1 MSFGG
6 YIKAF
11 GKMPGH
17 PFHAVWIRN
26 DLKEMQR
33 FIDGFIEPVQITDDI
48 AVICNEDGRLLGM
61 PHNCEI
67 CGIDFCGP
75 LLIVGVKGDEFT
87 DIPEGALEFIEQ
99 NTEE

>member
-17 PFHAVWIRN
+17 PYHAVWIRN

-75 LLIVGVKGDEFT
+75 LLIVGVDGDEFT
-87 DIPEGALEFIEQ
+87 DIPEGSIEFIEA